1 MVGGRKGSRLASLP
15 AVLWFHQNWFWVSV
29 ISTGLVGAWG
39 LVLAVTK
46 RPPALAFYAA
56 RVGAI
61 SAMLVQ
67 VGAGVWLYAAE
78 ERRPANDFHLFYGV
92 VIAATL
98 SLAYVYRSQLGRK
111 PALGYG
117 LLLLFVMGLGLR
129 AWANVS

>member
-1 MVGGRKGSRLASLP
+1 MASLT

-29 ISTGLVGAWG
+29 ISTGGVGAWG
-39 LVLAVTK
+39 VVLAATK
-46 RPPALAFYAA
+46 RPPRLAFYAA
-56 RVGAI
+56 RVAAI

-67 VGAGVWLYAAE
+67 VGAGVWLYTVD

-98 SLAYVYRSQLGRK
+98 SLAYVYRSSLGRK

-129 AWANVS
+129 AWSNVS